1 MEQFTAFYEAIAGDA
16 RIGISHICVYMALL
30 NAANFLDP
38 AGEMEID
45 RNAIMKNARVS
56 RRTYSKCMKELK
68 ELGYIK
74 YSPSL
79 NPLIGSKVSLKR
91 L

>member
-1 MEQFTAFYEAIAGDA
+1 MEQLSAFYEAIAADA
-16 RIGISHICVYMALL
+16 RIGTSHICLYMALL
-30 NAANFLDP
+30 NAMNPVYPED
-38 AGEMEID
+38 EIEID
-45 RNAIMKNARVS
+45 RNTVMRNARVS
-56 RRTYSKCMKELK
+56 RRTYNKCMKELK

-79 NPLIGSKVSLKR
+79 NPFIGSKVSLKR